1 MKKIF
6 LIALAAVMTAP
17 AAWAQTRYIS
27 DNLFTYM
34 HSGPNAQYRII
45 GSVDAGAAVTL
56 VQTNKNSGYTEIVD
70 QRGRKGWVESKY
82 VTNTEGM
89 ATRMPRLEK
98 ELAQVKAELA
108 GFNEQAEQ
116 EQEGLVRSLET
127 RNAQISEM
135 EVNYKKVSDQLLS
148 AQTEVRELRA
158 RLDTQKEDLLLKYFM
173 YGGGVAGLGLLFG
186 LLLPH
191 VIPRRKK
198 SPNGW
203 A

>member
-1 MKKIF
+1 MKKLF

-45 GSVDAGAAVTL
+45 GSVDAGAAVSL
-56 VQTNKNSGYTEIVD
+56 VQTNKNSGYTEVVD

-116 EQEGLVRSLET
+116 EQEGLVRSLES
-127 RNAQISEM
+127 RNTQIAEM

>member
-1 MKKIF
+1 MKKLL
-6 LIALAAVMTAP
+6 LIAFIAVIAAP
-17 AAWAQTRYIS
+17 AAWAKTIYIS

-45 GSVDAGAAVTL
+45 GSVDAGAKVTL
-56 VQTNKNSGYTEIVD
+56 VQTNKKSGYTEIVD

-82 VTNTEGM
+82 VTKTEGM
-89 ATRMPRLEK
+89 VTRMPRLEK
-98 ELAQVKAELA
+98 ELAHVKAELA
-108 GFNEQAEQ
+108 GFNDKAEK
-116 EQEGLVRSLET
+116 EQEGLVHSLDT
-127 RNAQISEM
+127 RNTQIAEM
-135 EVNYKKVSDQLLS
+135 ETNYKKVSDQLLS

>member
-1 MKKIF
+1 MKKLF
-6 LIALAAVMTAP
+6 LIAFVAVIATP
-17 AAWAQTRYIS
+17 AAWAKTIYIS

-34 HSGPNAQYRII
+34 HSGPSAQYRII
-45 GSVDAGAAVTL
+45 GSVDAGAKVTL
-56 VQTNKNSGYTEIVD
+56 VQTNKKSGYTEVVD

-82 VTNTEGM
+82 VTHREGM
-89 ATRMPRLEK
+89 VTRMPRLEK

-108 GFNEQAEQ
+108 GFNDKASK
-116 EQEGLVRSLET
+116 EQEGLVHSLET
-127 RNAQISEM
+127 RNSQIAEM
-135 EVNYKKVSDQLLS
+135 ETNYKKVSDQLLS

>member
-1 MKKIF
+1 MKKLF

-108 GFNEQAEQ
+108 GFNEKAEQ

-127 RNAQISEM
+127 RNTQISEM